1 MIEIINL
8 YYLHNIKTIFK
19 LNNPRRF
26 KNISTLIH
34 KINNYSKIKF
44 NNKNL

>member
-1 MIEIINL
+1 MIEIIIL
-8 YYLHNIKTIFK
+8 YSLLRIKTIFK
-19 LNNPRRF
+19 NNNLKRLKKF
-26 KNISTLIH
+26 SILIR